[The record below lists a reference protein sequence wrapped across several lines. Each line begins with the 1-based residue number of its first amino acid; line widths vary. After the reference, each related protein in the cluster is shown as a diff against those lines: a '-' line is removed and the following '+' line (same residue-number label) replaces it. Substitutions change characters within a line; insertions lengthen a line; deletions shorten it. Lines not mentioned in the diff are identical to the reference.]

1 MQSYRYEA
9 KRLASCLTS
18 RGKKIISKHG
28 FGGDL
33 ISLSYDDEANHGHRI
48 VKIAHK
54 KADLHIANAIEQ
66 VALQIHIY
74 IKDLSMPYSCRGFQ
88 DFHDVKLYEFTMTLP
103 FSTFSC

>member
-18 RGKKIISKHG
+18 RNKKIISKHG

-54 KADLHIANAIEQ
+54 KADLRIANAIEQ

-74 IKDLSMPYSCRGFQ
+74 IKICLCPILVEVF
-88 DFHDVKLYEFTMTLP
+88 KIFTM
-103 FSTFSC
+103 SNCMNSQ

>member
-74 IKDLSMPYSCRGFQ
+74 MLKICLCPILVEVFKI
-88 DFHDVKLYEFTMTLP
+88 FTM
-103 FSTFSC
+103 SNCMNSQ